1 MLNRTTKFSIAPA
14 LAFALLTACGTSQ
27 SETAGPQSIS
37 ATQVKTDV
45 WVDNW
50 FALYVN
56 EELVKEDS
64 VAFKTERSF
73 NSESFTFSAELPV
86 QVAVIM
92 KDYYENDTG
101 LEYIGDRGQQIGDG
115 GFIAQFKNAE
125 TDELINVSNSDWQ
138 CHVIHQA
145 PLNTSCERSNNPNT
159 ECQSL
164 ITTEP
169 SNWMSAD
176 FDDSTWESAV
186 EYDPRVVRP
195 KRDYRNINWDSS
207 AKFIWTD
214 DLEVDNVI
222 LCRFTLD
229 EA

>member
-1 MLNRTTKFSIAPA
+1 MLNKVTKFSIAPT

-27 SETAGPQSIS
+27 SETAGAQSITTTNVE
-37 ATQVKTDV
+37 ADI

-64 VAFKTERSF
+64 VAFRTERSF
-73 NSESFTFSAELPV
+73 NSESFVFSAELPV
-86 QVAVIM
+86 QAAVIM

-101 LEYIGDRGQQIGDG
+101 LEYIGERGQQIGDG

-125 TDELINVSNSDWQ
+125 TGELIDVSNSDWQ

-145 PLNTSCERSNNPNT
+145 PLDTGCERSNDPNA

-164 ITTEP
+164 ITSEP
-169 SNWMSAD
+169 SGWMSAD
-176 FDDSTWESAV
+176 FDDSAWESAV
-186 EYDPRVVRP
+186 EYDPNAVRP
-195 KRDYRNINWDSS
+195 KRDYRNISWESS
-207 AKFIWTD
+207 AKFIWGD

-222 LCRFTLD
+222 LCRFTLED
-229 EA
+229 A

>member
-1 MLNRTTKFSIAPA
+1 MPTLTFVM
-14 LAFALLTACGTSQ
+14 LTACGISQAETIDSQKITS
-27 SETAGPQSIS
+27 
-37 ATQVKTDV
+37 TQVKADI

-50 FALYVN
+50 FSLYVN

-64 VAFKTERSF
+64 VPFRTERSF
-73 NSESFTFSAELPV
+73 NSMSFVFSAELPA

-101 LEYIGDRGQQIGDG
+101 LEYIGERSQQIGDG

-138 CHVIHQA
+138 CHAIHQA
-145 PLNTSCERSNNPNT
+145 PINTSCERSSDPST
-159 ECQSL
+159 ECQYL

-169 SNWMSAD
+169 TGWMSAD
-176 FDDSTWESAV
+176 FDDSSWESAV
-186 EYDPRVVRP
+186 EYNANAVRP
-195 KRDYRNINWDSS
+195 KNDYRKINWDNS
-207 AKFIWTD
+207 AKFIWAD
-214 DLEVDNVI
+214 NLEIDNII

-229 EA
+229 DT

>member
-1 MLNRTTKFSIAPA
+1 MQNRMTKLLIAPT
-14 LAFALLTACGTSQ
+14 LAAALLTACGTSQ
-27 SETAGPQSIS
+27 SEATEQSITT
-37 ATQVKTDV
+37 TQVKVDV

-73 NSESFTFSAELPV
+73 NAESFTFPAKLPV

-101 LEYIGDRGQQIGDG
+101 LEYIGQRGQQIGDG

-125 TDELINVSNSDWQ
+125 TGELIAASTSDWQ
-138 CHVIHQA
+138 CHAIHQA
-145 PLNTSCERSNNPNT
+145 PLNTSCERSTDPTT

-164 ITTEP
+164 ITDEP
-169 SNWMSAD
+169 SGWMSAD
-176 FDDSTWESAV
+176 FDDSAWEPATEHSSNA
-186 EYDPRVVRP
+186 VRP
-195 KRDYRNINWDSS
+195 KRDYQRISWDSN
-207 AKFIWTD
+207 AKFIWTN
-214 DLEVDNVI
+214 DLAVDNIV